1 MRMRA
6 KKPARRKKSKF
17 AKYLDRAARQA
28 RGLST
33 RTIWVGVCS
42 LFGAFILIGAATSNV
57 SPDKAPAQSAAKPAA
72 TAPSTVPEAG
82 TEPVVPPVTPT
93 AADAVA
99 TASKSTPMTTLTGC
113 LARED
118 AAYRL
123 KDTAGDEAPRA
134 RTWKTGFLKKGA
146 QSVDLYD
153 TSNRAKLPTH
163 VGQRVSVTGEL
174 VNREMYVR
182 SVQRVSP
189 SCSAS

>member
-1 MRMRA
+1 MRA
-6 KKPARRKKSKF
+6 KKPARSKKSPF
-17 AKYLDRAARQA
+17 AKYLDRAARSA
-28 RGLST
+28 REMST
-33 RTIWVGVCS
+33 RTIWVSVGV
-42 LFGAFILIGAATSNV
+42 LFGAFVLIGAATSNGRR
-57 SPDKAPAQSAAKPAA
+57 DTAPVQSAAKPTAA
-72 TAPSTVPEAG
+72 VTTRAVDGEAA
-82 TEPVVPPVTPT
+82 VPPATPT
-93 AADAVA
+93 AADAVGS
-99 TASKSTPMTTLTGC
+99 ASKPAPMTTLTGC

-123 KDTAGDEAPRA
+123 KDTAGGDAPKA
-134 RTWKTGFLKKGA
+134 RSWRTGFLKKGT

-153 TSNRAKLPTH
+153 TSNRGKLPTH